1 MEHLGINM
9 FFWHNYVLIFL
20 SFFICT
26 VLIALA
32 PRAPRLA
39 GQDDHTCAVQSMH
52 VRRTARV
59 GGLAIFLSIVVSIFF
74 APDAIAGPYAY
85 LILASLILFLAGI
98 FEDLGFGVSPRDRL
112 IATAV
117 ASLAVMFFFKLWLP
131 RVEIP
136 GLDMVMWHW
145 AIGIPVTLLI
155 TAGVANAFNMVDGVN
170 GLSSLSAMTAA
181 LTLAYIAQKSGYAD
195 IVPLAIML
203 ASTVLGFFLLN
214 YPFGLIFL
222 GDGGAYVLGF
232 ILSWLGIFIIANAPD
247 VSPWAIVLTMF
258 WPIADMVLS
267 IYRRSKRKKAT
278 TAPDRLHAHQMVMR
292 TLESHFLGRGRR
304 GLANPLTTLILAPF
318 VIVPALT
325 GVLLWD
331 QPSAAFLAVVFF
343 SVVFVLSYSY
353 ARPIVRRLKRRVQ
366 LVVTHS

>member
-26 VLIALA
+26 ILIALA

-74 APDAIAGPYAY
+74 APDTIAGPYAH

-112 IATAV
+112 IATAA

-145 AIGIPVTLLI
+145 AVGIPVTLLI
-155 TAGVANAFNMVDGVN
+155 TAGVANAFNMIDGVN
-170 GLSSLSAMTAA
+170 GLSSLAAMTAA
-181 LTLAYIAQKSGYAD
+181 LTLAYIGQKSGYAD
-195 IVPLAIML
+195 IVPLTIML
-203 ASTVLGFFLLN
+203 ASIVLGFFLLN

-232 ILSWLGIFIIANAPD
+232 ILSWLGIFIISNAPE

-267 IYRRSKRKKAT
+267 IYRRSRRKKAT

-292 TLESHFLGRGRR
+292 TLEIHFLGRGRR

-318 VIVPALT
+318 VITPALT
-325 GVLLWD
+325 GLMFWD
-331 QPSAAFLAVVFF
+331 QPRAAFLAVVFF
-343 SVVFVLSYSY
+343 SVVFFASYTY
-353 ARPIVRRLKRRVQ
+353 ARPIVRKLKRRVQ
-366 LVVTHS
+366 WVMAHS

>member
-1 MEHLGINM
+1 M

-26 VLIALA
+26 ILIALA

-59 GGLAIFLSIVVSIFF
+59 GGLAIFLSIVVSVFF

-85 LILASLILFLAGI
+85 LILATLILFLAGI

-117 ASLAVMFFFKLWLP
+117 ASLAVMFFFELWLP

-203 ASTVLGFFLLN
+203 ASIVLGFFLLN

-232 ILSWLGIFIIANAPD
+232 ILSWLGIFIIANASD

-292 TLESHFLGRGRR
+292 TLEIHFLGRGRR

-318 VIVPALT
+318 VIAPALT
-325 GVLLWD
+325 GVLFWD
-331 QPSAAFLAVVFF
+331 QPRAAFLAVVFF
-343 SVVFVLSYSY
+343 GVVFVLSYTY
-353 ARPIVRRLKRRVQ
+353 ARPMVRKLKGRRAESPRVCRRPS
-366 LVVTHS
+366 T